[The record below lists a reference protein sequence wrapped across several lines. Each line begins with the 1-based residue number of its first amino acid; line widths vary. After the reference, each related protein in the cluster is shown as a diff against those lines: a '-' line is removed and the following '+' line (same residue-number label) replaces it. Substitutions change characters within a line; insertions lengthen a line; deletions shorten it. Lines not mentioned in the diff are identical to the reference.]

1 MPQQQATE
9 PTRGVSAHVTRAPLD
24 AQTVGNAGE
33 AVARDLIDSDEVVDL
48 RDAVP
53 APVRAS
59 GPLAAPVFA
68 TACPCG
74 CGEEEL
80 LARARQGDSRAV
92 AELINRYR
100 RLAAGKARNYF
111 LLGSDHD
118 DVVQE
123 ALIGLYQAVR
133 DYDPAQGASFRSFAD
148 LCVTRQIV
156 TAIKASARFKHAPL
170 TQALS
175 LDQPSTVPGAHGF
188 TLGDLVPAVEQADP
202 EQLVISSE
210 QVRALQAH
218 VDAVLSDLEAQVLR
232 HHVEGKSYDEIA
244 AMLQRHV
251 KSVDNAL
258 QRIKKKLLA
267 HLEARDRQAG

>member
-1 MPQQQATE
+1 MVDA
-9 PTRGVSAHVTRAPLD
+9 ALD
-24 AQTVGNAGE
+24 ALIREAGE
-33 AVARDLIDSDEVVDL
+33 TVAREMVAADEVIDL
-48 RDAVP
+48 RDGVP
-53 APVRAS
+53 ASLRAP
-59 GPLAAPVFA
+59 GPFSAPVFS

-80 LARARQGDSRAV
+80 LVRARQGDGRAV
-92 AELINRYR
+92 TELIDRYR

-133 DYDPAQGASFRSFAD
+133 DYDPDRGASFRSFAE

-170 TQALS
+170 TQAVS
-175 LDQPSTVPGAHGF
+175 LDQPSTVPGAEGL
-188 TLGDLVPAVEQADP
+188 TLGDLAPALAQADP
-202 EQLVISSE
+202 EQLAISSE
-210 QVRALQAH
+210 QLRALQAY
-218 VDAVLSDLEAQVLR
+218 VDEVLSDLEAQVLR

-244 AMLQRHV
+244 AMVQRHV

-258 QRIKKKLLA
+258 QRIKKKLQA
-267 HLEARDRQAG
+267 HLESRDRQAG